1 LEPVE
6 TNLAIEDVRRRRIEA
21 EREFYLNP
29 KHFIDYLRD
38 FGACPDAK
46 DEPHGDG
53 ARYLMDWK
61 VREVA
66 IDPETGKVEVVKEAL
81 NLEGAKADAFWPV
94 YRKYQLDLD
103 KIGDKRIA
111 LIKEYAANF
120 DSMTDAKAKTLVKQ
134 ALDLQTQRTALL
146 KNYYGQFE
154 KVIGSIDAAK
164 LVQVEHLIM
173 ALVDVQLAAEMPL
186 IEKPAAN

>member
-1 LEPVE
+1 MRKTVLRSLAALLAAFVLASMPVLAGAGSLESE
-6 TNLAIEDVRRRRIEA
+6 IE
-21 EREFYLNP
+21 L
-29 KHFIDYLRD
+29 LRSD
-38 FGACPDAK
+38 LK
-46 DEPHGDG
+46 
-53 ARYLMDWK
+53 
-61 VREVA
+61 
-66 IDPETGKVEVVKEAL
+66 TGKVEVVKEAL
-81 NLEGAKADAFWPV
+81 KLEGAKADAFWPV

-111 LIKEYAANF
+111 LIKDYAANF
-120 DSMTDAKAKTLVKQ
+120 DSMTAEKAKSLVKQ

-154 KVIGSIDAAK
+154 KVLGSIEAAK

-186 IEKPAAN
+186 IEGKPAQ

>member
-1 LEPVE
+1 MRKTVLRSLAAMLAAFVLASMPVLAGAGSLESE
-6 TNLAIEDVRRRRIEA
+6 IE
-21 EREFYLNP
+21 L
-29 KHFIDYLRD
+29 LRSD
-38 FGACPDAK
+38 LK
-46 DEPHGDG
+46 
-53 ARYLMDWK
+53 
-61 VREVA
+61 
-66 IDPETGKVEVVKEAL
+66 TGKVEVVKEAL

-111 LIKEYAANF
+111 LIKDYAANF
-120 DSMTDAKAKTLVKQ
+120 DSMTAEKAKSLVKQ
-134 ALDLQTQRTALL
+134 ALDLQSQRTTLL

-154 KVIGSIDAAK
+154 KVLGSIEAAK

-186 IEKPAAN
+186 IEKTGQ

>member
-1 LEPVE
+1 MRKTILRSLAALLAAGALVSMPVLAGAGSLESE
-6 TNLAIEDVRRRRIEA
+6 IE
-21 EREFYLNP
+21 L
-29 KHFIDYLRD
+29 LRSD
-38 FGACPDAK
+38 LK
-46 DEPHGDG
+46 
-53 ARYLMDWK
+53 
-61 VREVA
+61 
-66 IDPETGKVEVVKEAL
+66 TGKVEVVKEAL